1 MKEVMEAEPIHLMKQ
16 RLFTLIK
23 EKAYLRRTP
32 PEEPFKLASGG
43 TSYVYFDAKQVTQDP
58 EGITLIGKIIL
69 QMIRDTEVEAIGGL
83 ESGAIP
89 IATAVSL
96 LSNQEGLNISAFW
109 IRKEPKTHGT
119 MRWIEGQLKLNSKVI
134 IVDDV
139 VTKGSSVMKAVEKVR
154 EIGCQVLGVVAI
166 VDREEGCGERLRK
179 EGIRFTGI
187 FKKSDFE

>member
-1 MKEVMEAEPIHLMKQ
+1 MKEVIEAESIHLMKQ

-23 EKAYLRRTP
+23 EKAYLKRNP

-43 TSYVYFDAKQVTQDP
+43 ISYVYFDLKQLTQDP

-69 QMIRDTEVEAIGGL
+69 HMIKDTGVEAIGGL

-119 MRWIEGQLKLNSKVI
+119 MRWIEGRLKPNSKVI

-139 VTKGSSVMKAVEKVR
+139 VTQGSSVIKAVEKVR

-166 VDREEGCGERLRK
+166 VDREEGCGERLRR
-179 EGIRFTGI
+179 EGISFMPI